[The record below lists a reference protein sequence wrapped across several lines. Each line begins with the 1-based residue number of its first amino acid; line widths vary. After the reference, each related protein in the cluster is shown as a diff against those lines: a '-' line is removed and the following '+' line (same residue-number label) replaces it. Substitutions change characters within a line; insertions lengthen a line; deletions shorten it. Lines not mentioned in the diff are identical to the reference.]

1 MRSSRSWRAAIGN
14 HLRSL
19 NRRNMETAGAGANI
33 RNDRRDVRPF
43 VGLYIAVT
51 KYFAVQTES
60 DQQDLVES
68 PAKHRGPKDTRQG
81 RCCNAEVAETVQTG
95 NTEKTLK
102 SPPNA
107 QALPAVGGTAASGA
121 DRQRETSTRPRLQR
135 LASASVLGLRILAP
149 QGPKPGFRHSSREC
163 AGSRVEPGGRAGD
176 SARGPA
182 ARSSSPA
189 PPAPVSRRGSGACDA
204 RLARSGGSGA
214 DVETEARKRKQKMHS
229 TKRTDTMPP

>member
-1 MRSSRSWRAAIGN
+1 MRSSRSRRAAIGDR
-14 HLRSL
+14 LRSL
-19 NRRNMETAGAGANI
+19 IRRKMETAGAGATN
-33 RNDRRDVRPF
+33 RNYRRDVRPF
-43 VGLYIAVT
+43 VGL
-51 KYFAVQTES
+51 
-60 DQQDLVES
+60 D
-68 PAKHRGPKDTRQG
+68 
-81 RCCNAEVAETVQTG
+81 AEVAETVQTG
-95 NTEKTLK
+95 NNERTLK
-102 SPPNA
+102 RPPNA

-189 PPAPVSRRGSGACDA
+189 PPAPVSRRGSGASDA

-214 DVETEARKRKQKMHS
+214 DVETEAGKRKQKMHS